1 MHCASLC
8 NGRKRSR
15 SWRKSWRRQR
25 RISQAVLKNIYWK
38 AEPNNLDL
46 HIHTLAQTLGLPLMM
61 WPQTCHGK
69 HVLSLCQERG
79 NAKNSQESEVRSDFN
94 PQPWVMSYED
104 SRARGR
110 HMMYH
115 EARCCAL
122 MHGDAPIGACR
133 RAHTHTHTH
142 MAMDQYL
149 LIPFLGEWTSIY
161 QLFWCSPGVPGF
173 WHTAILIYMRRDAH
187 WSGKAWISGQEI
199 GKGHD
204 CTILCPCLPWG
215 NSS

>member
-1 MHCASLC
+1 M
-8 NGRKRSR
+8 
-15 SWRKSWRRQR
+15 
-25 RISQAVLKNIYWK
+25 VLAYLLSNSEAYFTGFQGPS
-38 AEPNNLDL
+38 PNHNRTILWWDNLDVL
-46 HIHTLAQTLGLPLMM
+46 LLALFSWT
-61 WPQTCHGK
+61 
-69 HVLSLCQERG
+69 
-79 NAKNSQESEVRSDFN
+79 N
-94 PQPWVMSYED
+94 
-104 SRARGR
+104 
-110 HMMYH
+110 
-115 EARCCAL
+115 
-122 MHGDAPIGACR
+122 
-133 RAHTHTHTH
+133 H

-215 NSS
+215 TLLKPLLGLCPVRRCQELSGPSLPS